1 MQTQQIKNF
10 FLFSLSVSILFIAWK
25 YEQRQ
30 VLYDKLNQDKI
41 AEEKAL
47 AEKINQEK
55 IDEQKAKKTHLDEY
69 YTSELSFCYEQLNI
83 KNSNISY
90 REMVF
95 NEIEKIK
102 QQMLQDGYDR
112 AEIDDMWIKSFSVA
126 RERMAKDAERRKQ
139 TQKVNQKQQGKK

>member
-10 FLFSLSVSILFIAWK
+10 FLFSLSVSILFTAWK

-30 VLYDKLNQDKI
+30 ALYDKLNQDKI
-41 AEEKAL
+41 AEERVL

-55 IDEQKAKKTHLDEY
+55 IDEQKARRARLDEY
-69 YTSELSFCYEQLNI
+69 YTLELSFCYEQLNS

-90 REMVF
+90 QEMVF

-126 RERMAKDAERRKQ
+126 RERMAEDAEKRKCA
-139 TQKVNQKQQGKK
+139 QKVSLPQQGK